1 MPCCPDHFLELLQE
15 KDYIE
20 SPKPNGYRSLHLI
33 VEVPVPFHSGIQKVK
48 YELQLRTT
56 AMDSWAALEHSL
68 RYKKDSLHNPQI
80 DDNLE
85 YCAALRN

>member
-1 MPCCPDHFLELLQE
+1 LQE

-80 DDNLE
+80 DDDLE